1 VLGAEAPALKVVYV
15 SYDGALDPLGSSQ
28 VRPYLEGL
36 ASRGVQPTLISFEKP
51 ERWKNDEARR
61 ALDSALQQNGIRWCP
76 VAYHKRPRL
85 PASAWDVLA
94 GARLVRRKF
103 EETGA
108 SLVHCRGDVAMAMA
122 RWARLPA
129 RARLLY
135 DLRGL
140 FADERVE
147 AGSWAAGSLVDRIV
161 RRVEAGNLRRADGVV
176 ALTAAGLEAL
186 RRRRPELPPHAVIP
200 TCVDLSAFRPRSP
213 GESPGYGLVYS
224 GSLGTWYMA
233 REMVAFARAAAPVVG
248 GRTLFLTPDV
258 DEARRSGATPDW
270 ADVRSVAPADVPAWL
285 RRGRALFFFI
295 RPTPSKRASCPTKL
309 AEALA
314 SGIPVVCNRGVGDL
328 DEVLHGGAVGVQL
341 DSFTEDA
348 YRRSASRLRDLLQDP
363 DLSGRCRRLA
373 EARYGLEGGVEA
385 YHQLYR
391 ELCAAPPG

>member
-1 VLGAEAPALKVVYV
+1 MKVVYV

-51 ERWKNDEARR
+51 ERWQDEETRR
-61 ALDSALQQNGIRWCP
+61 AVASALERSGIRWRP
-76 VAYHKRPRL
+76 AVYHKRPRL
-85 PASAWDVLA
+85 PATTWDVLA
-94 GARLVRRKF
+94 GARRVRREF
-103 EETGA
+103 AEAGA
-108 SLVHCRGDVAMAMA
+108 VLVHGRGDVATAMA

-135 DLRGL
+135 DVRGL

-147 AGSWAAGSLVDRIV
+147 SGSWPAGSLVDRIV

-176 ALTAAGLEAL
+176 ALTGAGLEAL
-186 RRRRPELPPHAVIP
+186 RARRPALPPHAVIP
-200 TCVDLSAFRPRSP
+200 TCADLAAYRPRAP
-213 GESPGYGLVYS
+213 GEAPSYGLVYS

-233 REMVAFARAAAPVVG
+233 REMVAFARRAAPVVG

-258 DEARRSGATPDW
+258 DEARRSGAAPDW
-270 ADVRSVAPADVPAWL
+270 ADVRSVAPAEVGAWL

-314 SGIPVVCNRGVGDL
+314 CGIPVVCNRGVGDL
-328 DEVLHGGAVGVQL
+328 DELLDTGRVGVPV
-341 DSFTEDA
+341 DSFSEAA
-348 YRRSASRLRDLLQDP
+348 YAHAASRLRDLLQDP
-363 DLSGRCRRLA
+363 ELSRRCRRLA
-373 EARYGLEGGVEA
+373 EARYSLEAGVEA
-385 YHQLYR
+385 YHRLYR
-391 ELCAAPPG
+391 ELCPSAAGG